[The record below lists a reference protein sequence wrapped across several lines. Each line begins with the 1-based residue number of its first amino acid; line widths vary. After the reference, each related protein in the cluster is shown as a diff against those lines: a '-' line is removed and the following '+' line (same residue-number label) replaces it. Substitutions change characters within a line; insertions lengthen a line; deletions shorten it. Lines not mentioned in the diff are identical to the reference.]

1 LKDQITLRDGSPLNA
16 KEFLIAHATVIPG
29 PHLPATDDSAVLVRD
44 GLIADIGAAVE
55 LKSRHKNLPVV
66 DGSGFIMMPGLFNTH
81 THVPMGFFR
90 GLGHGKE
97 NMIESFLFP
106 AESALTPEILEPLSY
121 SYIYD
126 GLRSG
131 VTSFADHYYFSEG
144 IARAFERFGV
154 RGWVGETV
162 ADMGGAFP
170 GEDSWKRAVSLMES
184 GQYSSLIRHVVAPH
198 AADTVSPGLL
208 KRCADY
214 ARSNHLPLHMHLSQT
229 KGERDRVLK
238 RDGVSPV
245 ECARRA
251 GALSANSLVVHLTS
265 ADRDDLSTIRDA
277 GATIGYCPGSTVI
290 YDRLAPIDTF
300 YELNIPMAIGTDC
313 PASNDSADT
322 LAELKI
328 AALFARD
335 RQIPLEKCSAGALLA
350 MATTNPARVLG
361 AAGEL
366 GTLEIGKRAD
376 IVFMERTLMI
386 EPAGDVISNII
397 WSAGSRDVKHV
408 MVDGKWRLWDETPT
422 GISMTDA
429 CESYLGA
436 VREIRRRT
444 GLG

>member
-1 LKDQITLRDGSPLNA
+1 M
-16 KEFLIAHATVIPG
+16 EMVLI
-29 PHLPATDDSAVLVRD
+29 
-44 GLIADIGAAVE
+44 
-55 LKSRHKNLPVV
+55 K
-66 DGSGFIMMPGLFNTH
+66 
-81 THVPMGFFR
+81 
-90 GLGHGKE
+90 HGKF
-97 NMIESFLFP
+97 I
-106 AESALTPEILEPLSY
+106 
-121 SYIYD
+121 
-126 GLRSG
+126 LRSQKTELG
-131 VTSFADHYYFSEG
+131 D
-144 IARAFERFGV
+144 
-154 RGWVGETV
+154 
-162 ADMGGAFP
+162 GGKHIEEIQRQP
-170 GEDSWKRAVSLMES
+170 NG
-184 GQYSSLIRHVVAPH
+184 H
-198 AADTVSPGLL
+198 A
-208 KRCADY
+208 
-214 ARSNHLPLHMHLSQT
+214 
-229 KGERDRVLK
+229 
-238 RDGVSPV
+238 
-245 ECARRA
+245 
-251 GALSANSLVVHLTS
+251 
-265 ADRDDLSTIRDA
+265 
-277 GATIGYCPGSTVI
+277 VI

-408 MVDGKWRLWDETPT
+408 MVDGKWRLWDESPT

-429 CESYLGA
+429 RESYLGA